1 MGWCGLAFLALTACG
16 APPAP
21 PSAAVPKPAAPAEQL
36 GRLVE
41 GYWDEHLSAD
51 TAISPQFLADALSI
65 ERRYLAEVRAVPRAS
80 LDAASRLTYDIFVR
94 QRELL
99 IEGFTFPSEL
109 MPINPFDGIPQQFAA
124 QALVLA
130 AHPPASAAEYEKW
143 LERIDDYVRWTQ
155 QAAVNMREGMRRG
168 YTSPRVLIERMLPL
182 LERLGTD
189 ESANVFYAPLRSV
202 PETILE
208 PARGQLTKAMADAI
222 SHRLLPAN
230 RVLHDFLRQEY
241 LPRARAGIA
250 LSDLPLGSQWY
261 AYRVKRATGF
271 ALSPDEV
278 SRLGVAEVERIGAPA
293 QTHDALA
300 QTHDAP
306 AQTHDVPAPAGPEL
320 VSAYRQIE
328 AQVRA
333 AMPGLFS
340 EIPKADFDIRAAERL
355 PTPASALYYQRAGA
369 FGPAVLYVDTGGA
382 AARKVSMAGF
392 LQQGLPGHHLQMA
405 LQQEGTALPRFR
417 RFGAEAA
424 FTEGWGLYAASLGE
438 ALGLYPDESA
448 KSDAAAVEMRCA
460 VALVVDTGLHAK
472 GWTRV
477 QALGYLRAHLGLD
490 DSDAQAMID
499 AYAANPADALACMTG
514 GLRFRALRARAQQ
527 SLGAR
532 FDVREFHSEILKDG
546 AMPMDILEAKM
557 KFWAEVSK

>member
-1 MGWCGLAFLALTACG
+1 MGWCGLAFLALAACG
-16 APPAP
+16 APQAP
-21 PSAAVPKPAAPAEQL
+21 PSATVPKPAAPTEQL

-41 GYWDEHLSAD
+41 RYWDEHLSVD
-51 TAISPQFLADALSI
+51 TDISPQFLADSLSI

-80 LDAASRLTYDIFVR
+80 LDPASRLTYDIFVR

-99 IEGFTFPSEL
+99 IEGFTFPGEL
-109 MPINPFDGIPQQFAA
+109 MPINPFGGVPQQFAA

-143 LERIDDYVRWTQ
+143 LGRIDDYVRWTQ

-168 YTSPRVLIERMLPL
+168 YTSPRVLIERMLPQ
-182 LERLGTD
+182 LERLGAD

-202 PETILE
+202 PEAILE

-230 RVLHDFLRQEY
+230 RMLYDFLRQEY
-241 LPRARAGIA
+241 LPRARVGIA
-250 LSDLPLGSQWY
+250 LSELPLGAQWY
-261 AYRVKRATGF
+261 AYRVRRATGA

-278 SRLGVAEVERIGAPA
+278 SRLGVAEVERIGASA
-293 QTHDALA
+293 QTHDAL
-300 QTHDAP
+300 

-320 VSAYRQIE
+320 VGAYREIE

-340 EIPKADFDIRAAERL
+340 EMPQADFDIRAAERL
-355 PTPASALYYQRAGA
+355 PAPASALYYQRAGA

-382 AARKVSMAGF
+382 AAHKVSMAGF

-405 LQQEGTALPRFR
+405 LQQEGAALPRFR

-438 ALGLYPDESA
+438 ALGLYPDESS
-448 KSDAAAVEMRCA
+448 KSDAAAAEMRCA

-472 GWTRV
+472 GWTRA

-490 DSDAQAMID
+490 ESDAQAMID

-514 GLRFRALRARAQQ
+514 ALGFRALRARAQQ
-527 SLGAR
+527 SLGPR
-532 FDVREFHSEILKDG
+532 FDVREFHSEILKGG

-557 KFWAEVSK
+557 KSWAEASK

>member
-1 MGWCGLAFLALTACG
+1 
-16 APPAP
+16 
-21 PSAAVPKPAAPAEQL
+21 
-36 GRLVE
+36 
-41 GYWDEHLSAD
+41 
-51 TAISPQFLADALSI
+51 
-65 ERRYLAEVRAVPRAS
+65 VPRES

-109 MPINPFDGIPQQFAA
+109 MPINPFGGIPQQFAA
-124 QALVLA
+124 QALELA

-143 LERIDDYVRWTQ
+143 LGRIDDYVRWTQ

-182 LERLGTD
+182 LERLGAD
-189 ESANVFYAPLRSV
+189 ESANVFYTPLRSV
-202 PETILE
+202 PEAILE
-208 PARGQLTKAMADAI
+208 PARGQLTKAMTDAI
-222 SHRLLPAN
+222 AHRLLPAN
-230 RVLHDFLRQEY
+230 RTLHDFLRQEY
-241 LPRARAGIA
+241 LPRARVGIA
-250 LSDLPLGSQWY
+250 LSQLPLGTQWY
-261 AYRVKRATGF
+261 AYRVKRATGA

-278 SRLGVAEVERIGAPA
+278 SRLGIAEVERIGAAAQTVPA
-293 QTHDALA
+293 QTAPA

-306 AQTHDVPAPAGPEL
+306 ALAGPEL
-320 VSAYRQIE
+320 VSAYRELE

-340 EIPKADFDIRAAERL
+340 EIPQADFDIRAAESL
-355 PTPASALYYQRAGA
+355 PTPASALYYRRAGS
-369 FGPAVLYVDTGGA
+369 FGPAVLYVDTGRA

-405 LQQEGTALPRFR
+405 LQQEAAALPKFR

-438 ALGLYPDESA
+438 ALGLSPDESA
-448 KSDAAAVEMRCA
+448 KADAAAAEMRCA

-490 DSDAQAMID
+490 DLDAQAMID
-499 AYAANPADALACMTG
+499 AYAADPADALACMTG

-527 SLGAR
+527 SLGPR
-532 FDVREFHSEILKDG
+532 FDVREFHSEILRDG

-557 KFWAEVSK
+557 KAWTQGSK

>member
-1 MGWCGLAFLALTACG
+1 MGWCGLAFLALAACG
-16 APPAP
+16 APPVP
-21 PSAAVPKPAAPAEQL
+21 PSAPAPKPGVPTEQL

-41 GYWDEHLSAD
+41 RYWDEHLSAD
-51 TAISPQFLADALSI
+51 TGISPQYLADSLSI
-65 ERRYLAEVRAVPRAS
+65 ERRYLAEVRSVPRES

-109 MPINPFDGIPQQFAA
+109 MPINPFGGIPQQFAA
-124 QALVLA
+124 QALLLA
-130 AHPPASAAEYEKW
+130 AHPPASTAEYEKW
-143 LERIDDYVRWTQ
+143 LGRIDDYVRWTQ

-182 LERLGTD
+182 LERLGAD

-202 PETILE
+202 PEAIPQ
-208 PARGQLTKAMADAI
+208 PARGQLTKAMTDSI
-222 SHRLLPAN
+222 SHQLLPAN
-230 RVLHDFLRQEY
+230 RALHDFLRQEY

-250 LSDLPLGSQWY
+250 LSDLPLGNQWY
-261 AYRVKRATGF
+261 AYRVKRATG
-271 ALSPDEV
+271 AVLSPDEV
-278 SRLGVAEVERIGAPA
+278 SRLGVAEVERIGA
-293 QTHDALA
+293 LA
-300 QTHDAP
+300 QTHDAV
-306 AQTHDVPAPAGPEL
+306 ALAAPEL
-320 VSAYRQIE
+320 VSAYRE
-328 AQVRA
+328 LDAQVRA
-333 AMPGLFS
+333 AMPSLFS
-340 EIPKADFDIRAAERL
+340 EIPQADFDIRAAEWL

-369 FGPAVLYVDTGGA
+369 FGPAVLYVDTGRA
-382 AARKVSMAGF
+382 AARRVSMAGL
-392 LQQGLPGHHLQMA
+392 LQQGLPGHHLQIT
-405 LQQEGTALPRFR
+405 LQQAGTALPRFR

-448 KSDAAAVEMRCA
+448 KSDAAAGEMRCA

-472 GWTRV
+472 GWTRS

-490 DSDAQAMID
+490 DLDAQAMID

-527 SLGAR
+527 SLGPR
-532 FDVREFHSEILKDG
+532 FDVREFHTEILRDG

-557 KFWAEVSK
+557 KAWAEASK

>member
-1 MGWCGLAFLALTACG
+1 MGWCGLAFLALAACG
-16 APPAP
+16 APPGP
-21 PSAAVPKPAAPAEQL
+21 PSAPVSKAAAPTEQL

-41 GYWDEHLSAD
+41 RYWDEHLSVD
-51 TAISPQFLADALSI
+51 TAISPQFLADSLSI
-65 ERRYLAEVRAVPRAS
+65 ERRYLAEVRAVPRES

-109 MPINPFDGIPQQFAA
+109 MPINPFGGIPQQFAA

-130 AHPPASAAEYEKW
+130 AHPPASAADYEKW
-143 LERIDDYVRWTQ
+143 LGRIDDYVRWTQ

-182 LERLGTD
+182 LERLGAD

-202 PETILE
+202 PEAILE
-208 PARGQLTKAMADAI
+208 PARGQLTKAMSDAI

-230 RVLHDFLRQEY
+230 RKLHDFLRQEY
-241 LPRARAGIA
+241 LPRARVGIA
-250 LSDLPLGSQWY
+250 LSELPLGTQWY
-261 AYRVKRATGF
+261 AYRVKRATGA

-278 SRLGVAEVERIGAPA
+278 SRLGVAEVERIGAS
-293 QTHDALA
+293 A

-306 AQTHDVPAPAGPEL
+306 AQTHDTPAPAGPEL
-320 VSAYRQIE
+320 VSAYREIE

-340 EIPKADFDIRAAERL
+340 EMPQADFDIRAAERL
-355 PTPASALYYQRAGA
+355 PTPASALYYQHAGA
-369 FGPAVLYVDTGGA
+369 FGPAVLYVDTGGE

-405 LQQEGTALPRFR
+405 LQQEGAALPRFR

-438 ALGLYPDESA
+438 ALGLYPDESS
-448 KSDAAAVEMRCA
+448 KSDAAAGEMRCA

-472 GWTRV
+472 GWTRG

-514 GLRFRALRARAQQ
+514 ALRFRALRARAQQ
-527 SLGAR
+527 TLGPR
-532 FDVREFHSEILKDG
+532 FDVREFHSEILKGG
-546 AMPMDILEAKM
+546 AMPMDILETKM
-557 KFWAEVSK
+557 KSWAEASK

>member
-1 MGWCGLAFLALTACG
+1 MGWCGLAFLALAACG
-16 APPAP
+16 APPVPPTAP
-21 PSAAVPKPAAPAEQL
+21 ASKAAAPTEQL
-36 GRLVE
+36 GPLVE
-41 GYWDEHLSAD
+41 RYWDEHLSVD
-51 TAISPQFLADALSI
+51 TAISPQLLADSLSI
-65 ERRYLAEVRAVPRAS
+65 ERRYLAEVRAVPRES

-99 IEGFTFPSEL
+99 IEGFTFPGEL
-109 MPINPFDGIPQQFAA
+109 MPINPFGGIPQQFAA
-124 QALVLA
+124 QALELA
-130 AHPPASAAEYEKW
+130 AHPPASAADYEKW
-143 LERIDDYVRWTQ
+143 LGRIDDYVRWTQ

-182 LERLGTD
+182 LERLGAD

-202 PETILE
+202 PEAILE
-208 PARGQLTKAMADAI
+208 PARGQLTKAMSDAV

-230 RVLHDFLRQEY
+230 RKLHDFLRQEY
-241 LPRARAGIA
+241 LPRARVGIA
-250 LSDLPLGSQWY
+250 LSELPLGSQWY
-261 AYRVKRATGF
+261 AYRVKRATGA

-293 QTHDALA
+293 QTHDASPL
-300 QTHDAP
+300 
-306 AQTHDVPAPAGPEL
+306 AGPEL
-320 VSAYRQIE
+320 VGAYREIE

-340 EIPKADFDIRAAERL
+340 EIPQADFDIRAAEWL

-369 FGPAVLYVDTGGA
+369 FGPAVLYVDTGRA

-405 LQQEGTALPRFR
+405 LQQESAALPRFR

-448 KSDAAAVEMRCA
+448 KSDAAAGEMRCA

-477 QALGYLRAHLGLD
+477 QALGYLRAHLGLE

-499 AYAANPADALACMTG
+499 AYAADPADALACMTG

-527 SLGAR
+527 TLGSR
-532 FDVREFHSEILKDG
+532 FDLREFHSEILKGG